1 MTAPA
6 PVQETDPANL
16 EAAAVS
22 AVLTAAEAAVA
33 TYMLAAY
40 THWLAE
46 VVTKVLGGFVRF
58 GVSPDPGAIWST
70 VPLWERQIDGLM
82 ERLVQ
87 LARAGWIETS
97 RQLGLDLPF
106 NPDDPILKDQLQR
119 TRNLM
124 VRTPDEVYRL
134 IVRALGNSVAMGGTV
149 TDQAQ
154 AVRHVLDVTGT
165 ENWPSRSKTVATTEV
180 HRAFNM
186 GSLAAGMRAQQSLA
200 QVLNKQWLAREDSS
214 TRPGHARADG
224 QIRPINQP
232 FIVNMEPLMM
242 PGDPA
247 GSPSNVINCRCKSL
261 FTRRTP

>member
-1 MTAPA
+1 MTAP
-6 PVQETDPANL
+6 VQDSPNL

-22 AVLTAAEAAVA
+22 GVLSAMEAAVA
-33 TYMLAAY
+33 AYMLAAY
-40 THWLAE
+40 TKWLTE
-46 VVTKVLGGFVRF
+46 VLAKVLGGFLRF
-58 GVSPDPGAIWST
+58 RVAPDPGAIWSA
-70 VPLWERQIDGLM
+70 VPSWERLIDGLID
-82 ERLVQ
+82 RL
-87 LARAGWIETS
+87 LPIARAGWIEAS

-106 NPDDPILKDQLQR
+106 NPDDPVLQDQLQR

-134 IVRALGNSVAMGGTV
+134 VVHALGERVAMGGTV
-149 TDQAQ
+149 ADQAQ
-154 AVRHVLDVTGT
+154 AVRHVLDATGT
-165 ENWPSRSKTVATTEV
+165 ENWPARARTVAVTEV
-180 HRAFNM
+180 HRAWNM
-186 GSLAAGMRAQQSLA
+186 GALAASMRAQMQL
-200 QVLNKQWLAREDSS
+200 QIPLNKRWIAKDDSA

-261 FTRRTP
+261 FTRRSR